1 MSIAFVLPGGSNL
14 GAIQIGMLKVLAEE
28 GIEPDLLVGTSIGAV
43 NASYLGFHGGLAGLG
58 DLEQVW
64 LKTTR
69 RQAFPL
75 RPDVIALGLIGRRHN
90 LVPSSAVVRF
100 MRPLL
105 GDRRIEEASPRVA
118 IVTTDSG
125 SGEAVVLTEGPAL
138 AAVVASSAI
147 PGMFSPV
154 ELGGR
159 WLVDGSVSADMG
171 LLQAQ
176 ALGATT
182 IYALSTRPP
191 TTGRPPPKGTLAML
205 MRAAALLEDRII
217 ADDLAALRSD
227 TTVHVIPPP
236 FLGVDLLPYDFRRTA
251 ELIERGYE
259 AARAWF
265 EGSQPPSEPM
275 VPPEP
280 MAPPEPI
287 GGSAPM
293 VAPIVVLGEAL
304 EAKSPD
310 PTASSDA

>member
-75 RPDVIALGLIGRRHN
+75 RLDVVALGLIGRRHN
-90 LVPSSAVVRF
+90 LVPSSAVIKF
-100 MRPLL
+100 LRPLL

-125 SGEAVVLTEGPAL
+125 SGESVVLSEGPAL
-138 AAVVASSAI
+138 PAVVASSAI

-154 ELGGR
+154 ALAGR
-159 WLVDGSVSADMG
+159 WLMDGSVSADMG

-191 TTGRPPPKGTLAML
+191 TAGRPPPKGTLAML

-217 ADDLAALRSD
+217 ADDLAALEAG
-227 TTVHVIPPP
+227 TAVHVIPPP

-251 ELIERGYE
+251 ELIERGYD

-265 EGSQPPSEPM
+265 EGSQPQS
-275 VPPEP
+275 EP

-287 GGSAPM
+287 GGSEEV
-293 VAPIVVLGEAL
+293 VAPVVALGQAMGL
-304 EAKSPD
+304 DSPD
-310 PTASSDA
+310 PMASPDPG